1 MKKVIKLVS
10 NNMVR
15 DSKGSLVAW
24 LALAISVFS
33 LWIAWTT
40 YNQVSEERLEDMI
53 QQKASEA
60 YQQIE
65 ERLNQADQAT
75 SSEEVRATTTSTTSP
90 TE

>member
-1 MKKVIKLVS
+1 
-10 NNMVR
+10 MVR

>member
-1 MKKVIKLVS
+1 MIKLVS